1 MIHRRTM
8 LSGMALSAV
17 AAGAAHGQTGRA
29 LAIGLADA
37 VSSLD
42 PHFYNATPNH
52 SLAVHVFDR
61 LVDRDAAARPVPGLA
76 VAWQPAGDTGW
87 DFTLRP
93 GVRWHDGAAFTADD
107 VAFTIERAR
116 NVPNSPGGF
125 AGMLRAIARVEVLG
139 PLQVRLHTNGPAPTL
154 PRDLA
159 LVHIVSRHVGAGATT
174 ADYNAGRAAIG
185 TGPYRLVANSPGD
198 RIDLA
203 RNDAWWGA
211 APAWPQVSLRF
222 LPNPAA
228 RSAALLAGDV
238 DLIDQPA
245 LADLPR
251 LRSDPAITVAEA
263 PALRVIRV
271 QADFSHP
278 TEPPFVTDNAGQRM
292 ARNPLND
299 VRVRRALNIAIN
311 RPALV
316 ERIMQ
321 GNALATGQ
329 WMLPGTYSY
338 APLLKVPVFD
348 AEAARGLLAAAGYPE
363 GFRLTLHGS
372 SDRFPGDA
380 ATAQAIAQM
389 WTRIGVRTTVETLP
403 FAAFAARVARQEF
416 SIALAGASMPTGEA
430 GSLLVNVL
438 ATFDPARG
446 LGASNAFRYSNPEL
460 DGLIEQAARTMDD
473 AGREKLL
480 IAAETLAMEDVAFM
494 PLYNPTALWA
504 ARAPLHYIARADE
517 LTMAMGLRSGS

>member
-1 MIHRRTM
+1 MMRRRQ
-8 LSGMALSAV
+8 LLASAAAAL
-17 AAGAAHGQTGRA
+17 AAGPARALGGRA
-29 LAIGLADA
+29 VAIGLADA
-37 VSSLD
+37 ISSLD

-52 SLAVHVFDR
+52 TLAVHLFDR

-76 VAWQPAGDTGW
+76 LSWQPAGDSGW

-107 VAFTIERAR
+107 VAFTVERAR
-116 NVPNSPGGF
+116 AVPNSPGGF
-125 AGMLRAIARVEVLG
+125 AGMLRAIVRVEVLE
-139 PLQVRLHTNGPAPTL
+139 PLRLRLHTYGPAPTL

-185 TGPYRLVANSPGD
+185 TGPYRLVRNLPGD
-198 RIDLA
+198 RVELA

-211 APAWPQVSLRF
+211 PPAWTSVTLRT

-251 LRSDPAITVAEA
+251 LRSDPAFAVAGA
-263 PALRVIRV
+263 AALRVIRV

-278 TEPPFVTDNAGQRM
+278 TEPPFVTDNAGQRL

-299 VRVRRALNIAIN
+299 VRVRRALTIAIN
-311 RPALV
+311 RTALV
-316 ERIMQ
+316 ERVMQ
-321 GNALATGQ
+321 GNAVATGQ
-329 WMLPGTYSY
+329 WMLPGSYSY
-338 APLLKVPVFD
+338 APDLPVPRFD
-348 AEAARGLLAAAGYPE
+348 PEGARALLAKAGYRD

-389 WTRIGVRTTVETLP
+389 WTRVGVRTAVETMP

-416 SIALAGASMPTGEA
+416 SMALAGASMPTGEA

-438 ATFDPARG
+438 ATYNPASG
-446 LGASNAFRYSNPEL
+446 LGAGNAFRYSNADL
-460 DGLIEQAARTMDD
+460 DGVIEQAARTVDD
-473 AGREKLL
+473 AARERLL
-480 IAAETLAMEDVAFM
+480 IDAETLAMTDVAFM
-494 PLYNPTALWA
+494 PLYNPTAQWA
-504 ARAPLHYIARADE
+504 CRAGFRYAARADE
-517 LTMAMGLRSGS
+517 LTLAMSLVSAS